1 MKFGAIY
8 INDSR
13 KYIPGVDDPREELAS
28 GREGEERHEGG
39 LDGEDDEAGVDQ
51 PQVEVHPDGL
61 AHQLG
66 LAQDGQALRDRALPG
81 GGSQAAN
88 TGPAAGEREVEE
100 PLPEGGVR
108 LLGDLPAAVAVRVQV
123 VHHLPHVGVHVPE
136 QTGCLLAAP
145 ESPDDPAEVGERDGD
160 AHQQRE
166 GRHQVNLVHRRR
178 VMVLVEVEPV
188 SVDEERRADLVPG
201 ERFNTETFGLCF
213 GLKNGLRFRF
223 DADTCLN

>member
-13 KYIPGVDDPREELAS
+13 KYIPGVEDPREELAS

-88 TGPAAGEREVEE
+88 TGPAAGERKVEE

-123 VHHLPHVGVHVPE
+123 VHHLPHVGVDVPE
-136 QTGCLLAAP
+136 KLEGKLDFILLIYMVTHLLAKLGSRLFHP
-145 ESPDDPAEVGERDGD
+145 LS
-160 AHQQRE
+160 
-166 GRHQVNLVHRRR
+166 
-178 VMVLVEVEPV
+178 VMEKDHP
-188 SVDEERRADLVPG
+188 
-201 ERFNTETFGLCF
+201 TIW
-213 GLKNGLRFRF
+213 
-223 DADTCLN
+223 